1 MEEFANWHIL
11 AYKRAK
17 VKENAN
23 ISKSNPTHSNSF
35 SFNRLEFTLQT
46 SPTLLISPH
55 SSKPPHLSSLF

>member
-17 VKENAN
+17 VKENVD

-35 SFNRLEFTLQT
+35 SFNR
-46 SPTLLISPH
+46 
-55 SSKPPHLSSLF
+55 